1 MKIKKPKSVIISERR
16 DFRKKKIKRK
26 KTPLG
31 RDGQRCPLGL
41 NGSNHIYHGYI
52 IYPRLIDIPKL
63 GVAHDKG
70 LSP

>member
-1 MKIKKPKSVIISERR
+1 MKIKNPKSVIISERR

-41 NGSNHIYHGYI
+41 NGSNSAYNS
-52 IYPRLIDIPKL
+52 RLLLPNF
-63 GVAHDKG
+63 
-70 LSP
+70 P